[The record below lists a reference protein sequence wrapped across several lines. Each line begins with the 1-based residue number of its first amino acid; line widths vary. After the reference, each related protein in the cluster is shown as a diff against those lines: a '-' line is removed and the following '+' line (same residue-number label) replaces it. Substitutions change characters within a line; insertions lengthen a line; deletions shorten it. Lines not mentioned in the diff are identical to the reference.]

1 MTVHDRNAPRWRSA
15 VPSEPMN
22 PRGEAGE
29 MAKSF
34 RLPQRQITEAA
45 QGLDSAREDL
55 RAARAELVESNAWL
69 ENANLDLLQ
78 AKEAAEAEKA
88 AKSSFLAVM
97 SHELRTPLNAI
108 LGFSEIMSMEAM
120 GPLGTPLYGEYVKHI
135 HESGSHLLSVINEL
149 LDMAKIGSGECALQ
163 ECLVDVVPLVGEC
176 LLRVKHLAHAKD
188 ITLISEVDGNIGL
201 LHADEARVRQ
211 ILINILSNAV
221 KFTPAN
227 GLVCVMAAL
236 DDQGA
241 LCFRVI
247 DTGIGMTED
256 QIATARLPF
265 RQVDSSL
272 ARKYEGA
279 GMGLPLVERLVKL
292 HGGKLDISSEIN
304 VGTTVVVTFP
314 PMRMAVPAGA
324 TGG

>member
-1 MTVHDRNAPRWRSA
+1 MTVHDRNAPNGRT
-15 VPSEPMN
+15 VPGEP
-22 PRGEAGE
+22 PRDEPGRRAERF
-29 MAKSF
+29 S
-34 RLPQRQITEAA
+34 LPQRQIADTA
-45 QGLDSAREDL
+45 QSLDSVREDL

-78 AKEAAEAEKA
+78 AKAAADAERA

-97 SHELRTPLNAI
+97 GHELRTPLNAI
-108 LGFSEIMSMEAM
+108 LGFSEIMSMEAS
-120 GPLGTPLYGEYVKHI
+120 GAPGTLHFGEYAKHI
-135 HESGSHLLSVINEL
+135 HKSGSHLLSVINEL

-176 LLRVKHLAHAKD
+176 LLQVQHLADAKG
-188 ITLISEVDGNIGL
+188 ITLMSEVDGDIGR

-211 ILINILSNAV
+211 ILVNILSNAV

-227 GLVCVMAAL
+227 GLVCVVAGL
-236 DDQGA
+236 DDHGS

-247 DTGIGMTED
+247 DTGIGMTQD

-272 ARKYEGA
+272 ARKYEGT
-279 GMGLPLVERLVKL
+279 GMGLPLAERLMKL
-292 HGGKLDISSEIN
+292 HGGKLDINSQID
-304 VGTTVVVTFP
+304 VGTTVIATFP
-314 PMRMAVPAGA
+314 ARRVAMSASAM
-324 TGG
+324 GG